1 MLVLG
6 TMTLGQTLDFL
17 VYLVNETQKEELRD
31 IWLAKDTELSL
42 GEFINNNLHPEG
54 CQGKKQ
60 SVEKDKKAIEMAEFI
75 LNNDKKG
82 DVDGTI

>member
-17 VYLVNETQKEELRD
+17 VYLANETQKEELRD

-42 GEFINNNLHPEG
+42 GEFINKNLHSKRRTD
-54 CQGKKQ
+54 KKQ
-60 SVEKDKKAIEMAEFI
+60 SVEKDKQAIAMAEFI

>member
-17 VYLVNETQKEELRD
+17 VYLVNEAQKEELRD

-42 GEFINNNLHPEG
+42 GEFINNNLHSEG
-54 CQGKKQ
+54 RQGKKQ

>member
-6 TMTLGQTLDFL
+6 TMSLGQTLDFL

-31 IWLAKDTELSL
+31 IWLAKDTEMSL
-42 GEFINNNLHPEG
+42 GEFINKNLHSS
-54 CQGKKQ
+54 GKGKTQ

>member
-17 VYLVNETQKEELRD
+17 VYLVNEAQKEELRD

-42 GEFINNNLHPEG
+42 GEFINNNLHSEG
-54 CQGKKQ
+54 RQDKKQ

>member
-6 TMTLGQTLDFL
+6 TMSLGQTLDFL
-17 VYLVNETQKEELRD
+17 VYLINEIQKEELRD

-42 GEFINNNLHPEG
+42 GEFINKNLHSKER
-54 CQGKKQ
+54 QGKKQ

>member
-17 VYLVNETQKEELRD
+17 VYLINEIQKEELRD
-31 IWLAKDTELSL
+31 IWLTKDTELSL
-42 GEFINNNLHPEG
+42 GEFINKNLHSKG
-54 CQGKKQ
+54 RQGKKQ

-82 DVDGTI
+82 DADGTI

>member
-17 VYLVNETQKEELRD
+17 VYLINEIQKEELRD

-42 GEFINNNLHPEG
+42 GEFINKNLHSKG
-54 CQGKKQ
+54 RQGKKQ

-82 DVDGTI
+82 DADGTI

>member
-1 MLVLG
+1 MS
-6 TMTLGQTLDFL
+6 LGQTLDFL
-17 VYLVNETQKEELRD
+17 VYLINEIQKEELRD

-42 GEFINNNLHPEG
+42 GEFINKNLHSKRR
-54 CQGKKQ
+54 QGKKQ

-82 DVDGTI
+82 DVDGAI

>member
-6 TMTLGQTLDFL
+6 TMSLGQTLDFL
-17 VYLVNETQKEELRD
+17 VYIVNETQKEELRD
-31 IWLAKDTELSL
+31 IWLAKDTEMSL
-42 GEFINNNLHPEG
+42 GEFINKNLHSS
-54 CQGKKQ
+54 GKGKTQ